1 MKSVSAYYFPQV
13 WSWTT
18 STTSKVS
25 IFLDLLILSLR
36 NTRGNHEREHQ
47 SEAKPWPCPRII
59 SGARKSAMPQIVKV
73 RSSDICFANRKSI
86 NCNNKVGSSLVQCKM
101 ADFLEMI
108 SQKLRV
114 IFTVEWLTGL
124 FLASPRSKTSVWG
137 TEFHILPIVSK
148 VILSKI
154 NSFFMCTSN
163 LLNTLM

>member
-1 MKSVSAYYFPQV
+1 MKSVSAYCFPQV

-101 ADFLEMI
+101 ADFLELI

-114 IFTVEWLTGL
+114 ISLLSDSEAYSWPLQDQKQVFEVQISAFWQLCQ
-124 FLASPRSKTSVWG
+124 RWD
-137 TEFHILPIVSK
+137 PI
-148 VILSKI
+148 
-154 NSFFMCTSN
+154 
-163 LLNTLM
+163 